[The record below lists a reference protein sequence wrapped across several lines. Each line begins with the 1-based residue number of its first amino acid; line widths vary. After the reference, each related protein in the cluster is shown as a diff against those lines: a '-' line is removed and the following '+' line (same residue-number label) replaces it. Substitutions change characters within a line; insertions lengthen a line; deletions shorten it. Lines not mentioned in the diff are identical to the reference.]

1 MHTLLQEIKQ
11 FGEFSSQFY
20 ALESFRQELKP
31 FYQWKLLDKFVGFR
45 GKKSTEIS

>member
-31 FYQWKLLDKFVGFR
+31 FYQWKLLYQKAWNEVLL
-45 GKKSTEIS
+45 

>member
-20 ALESFRQELKP
+20 ALESFRQELKT
-31 FYQWKLLDKFVGFR
+31 LLSV
-45 GKKSTEIS
+45 EIIG